1 VASIQ
6 RRRTKSGDAWRVQY
20 RVDGR
25 MTSTTLFTAEDAAW
39 FGDLVDRLGGA
50 TARQVLAA
58 RDSSDSRSATL
69 AAYLRGYVEHLEGI
83 TAGTRKDYLGMI
95 ANRIDGTA
103 LGELPLDAVSRDA
116 VTAWLNS
123 LDVATKTRR
132 NYHAL
137 VSAGL
142 TQAVEEGAIPANP
155 AKGIRIRQVEPVHDM
170 VILSPGELAILLGAL
185 PDRHRPLV
193 LTLAGTGLRWGEA
206 TALTVGDVDLD
217 ARVPLLR
224 VTKAWKRTGSGAREL
239 GPPKT
244 RAGARTVS
252 LPFEVAEAI
261 RPLVDGRRSDELLF
275 PGARGRPLRSS
286 NFHDLVWRPTLDRL
300 NADRD
305 VDGNPILPL
314 LAKRPRVHDLR
325 HFQASQQVAAGVPLN
340 VVQRRLGHESI
351 KTTVD
356 RYSHLAPDYLEVS
369 AAAASI
375 GLVQAAP
382 VMEPASLG
390 SGS

>member
-1 VASIQ
+1 MPSIHK
-6 RRRTKSGDAWRVQY
+6 RPSGSY
-20 RVDGR
+20 RVHYRLDGR
-25 MTSTTLFTAEDAAW
+25 QQGFT
-39 FGDLVDRLGGA
+39 V
-50 TARQVLAA
+50 
-58 RDSSDSRSATL
+58 ATL
-69 AAYLRGYVEHLEGI
+69 REAQEVVRLMDRHGVPDALAILDAQAGIPASVPTVSEHLVAYVERLDGI
-83 TAGTRKDYLGMI
+83 TAGTRKDYRGMI
-95 ANRIDGTA
+95 ANRIDGTP
-103 LGELPLDAVSRDA
+103 LGELPLPA
-116 VTAWLNS
+116 VTRDHVAAWVRD

-132 NYHAL
+132 NYHSLLSGAFAAA
-137 VSAGL
+137 VDAGVM
-142 TQAVEEGAIPANP
+142 TSNP
-155 AKGIRIRQVEPVHDM
+155 AKGIRIRQAEPVHDM
-170 VILSPGELAILLGAL
+170 VILTPGELAVLIGAL
-185 PDRHRPLV
+185 PEQHRPLV
-193 LTLAGTGLRWGEA
+193 LLLAGTGLRWGEA
-206 TALTVGDVDLD
+206 TALLVGDVDLD

-252 LPFEVAEAI
+252 LPVEVVEAI
-261 RPLVDGRRSDELLF
+261 RPLLDGRRSDELLF
-275 PGARGRPLRSS
+275 TGARGGPLRSS

-305 VDGNPILPL
+305 ADGRPVVPL

-369 AAAASI
+369 AAAASL

-382 VMEPASLG
+382 AIEAAS
-390 SGS
+390 